1 MRLFALD
8 LVDLE
13 GFIDFANFTDFVEL
27 RRGRIPGSPRARP
40 TTGAISGQ
48 PGAVPGVACQLLRGA
63 WLGICDLGISTR
75 DLPSSEGT

>member
-40 TTGAISGQ
+40 TTG
-48 PGAVPGVACQLLRGA
+48 GAAV
-63 WLGICDLGISTR
+63 STG
-75 DLPSSEGT
+75 EGSAGSA